1 MESHKQ
7 AVSKSRLS
15 VSIVPTVPLAS
26 MLAPCSNVHPVPLC
40 FTGPPM
46 FLHIST
52 SLFSPS
58 FAWCEL
64 WQTLQTLLHSTRFH
78 FLPLAR
84 WPGCPAGATCSP
96 PGQLACLMVPF
107 IRTLVR
113 GLGGPHRKRLGWDRL
128 VIDFTGIVIKQGMMT
143 GRRGMLST
151 SSAGDVLHKPKD
163 WMDNGKREQKQTKFF
178 VINTERKRQKG

>member
-1 MESHKQ
+1 MANYNLCKAHQMKANDSFWACQRICHVNLLPIRKNCCQVESHKQ

-26 MLAPCSNVHPVPLC
+26 RLAPCSHVHPVPLC
-40 FTGPPM
+40 FTGPPTL
-46 FLHIST
+46 FHIST

-64 WQTLQTLLHSTRFH
+64 WQTLPTLLHSTLFH

-107 IRTLVR
+107 IRPYSERV
-113 GLGGPHRKRLGWDRL
+113 GGP
-128 VIDFTGIVIKQGMMT
+128 
-143 GRRGMLST
+143 S
-151 SSAGDVLHKPKD
+151 
-163 WMDNGKREQKQTKFF
+163 
-178 VINTERKRQKG
+178 